1 MALFMKVNGKM
12 IFLMVMESTII
23 IKQMKAI
30 SATGNKVVCM
40 VKENIPLK
48 TLKFIQGILN
58 SI

>member
-48 TLKFIQGILN
+48 TLQFIQGILN